1 MSYLVNNQQHLNDV
15 IFANRNKSYGAYA
28 IRSTYGNTM
37 FKSLFIMMMTFG
49 SLVSLAYYFS
59 YRGESPKEQYLPMI
73 LDADTM
79 ITVFNITP
87 EAKMEPKEPASA
99 KKTSAAASVDNSI
112 ATKIIDSLTIE
123 TNTALNVN
131 SNPNTVV
138 VTSSIGSGTDPLASG
153 TDGKGTA
160 ASTSVNATPTE
171 MIFVDTQPEFEG
183 GLDALY
189 RFIYKNVKYP
199 SEAIERGKSGTIHVK
214 FVVDEKGKVCNLT
227 TLNRVG
233 YGIDEEALRVVG
245 IIPNFKSPAKVNGQP
260 VKVYYNIPIRFK
272 CN

>member
-37 FKSLFIMMMTFG
+37 FKSLSIMMIMFG

-59 YRGESPKEQYLPMI
+59 HRNDRPKEEQTIPFE
-73 LDADTM
+73 ADTM
-79 ITVFNITP
+79 VTVFNLPP
-87 EAKMEPKEPASA
+87 EEKIEPKEVSTT
-99 KKTSAAASVDNSI
+99 KKTPVAASVDNSI
-112 ATKIIDSLTIE
+112 STKIIDTLTTE
-123 TNTALNVN
+123 TSTVLNITSAVNVGASTNSIGTDATPIPPENGGNTA
-131 SNPNTVV
+131 
-138 VTSSIGSGTDPLASG
+138 GSTNIDSEPKEIIS
-153 TDGKGTA
+153 
-160 ASTSVNATPTE
+160 
-171 MIFVDTQPEFEG
+171 VDTPPEFEG

-189 RFIYKNVKYP
+189 KFIYRHVKYP
-199 SEAIERGKSGTIHVK
+199 ADAVERGISGKVTVK
-214 FVVDEKGKVCNLT
+214 FVVDEKGKVSNLT
-227 TLNRVG
+227 LLNRVG

-245 IIPNFKSPAKVNGQP
+245 IIPNFKSPAKVNARP

>member
-37 FKSLFIMMMTFG
+37 FKSLSIMMMIFG

-59 YRGESPKEQYLPMI
+59 HRNERPKEEQTIPFE
-73 LDADTM
+73 ADTM
-79 ITVFNITP
+79 VTVFNLPP
-87 EAKMEPKEPASA
+87 EEKIEPKEASA
-99 KKTSAAASVDNSI
+99 TKITPLATSVDNSI
-112 ATKIIDSLTIE
+112 ATKIIDSLAFESSTV
-123 TNTALNVN
+123 LNVENTSGVAISN
-131 SNPNTVV
+131 SL
-138 VTSSIGSGTDPLASG
+138 SGTDAGPSTSG
-153 TDGKGTA
+153 TEGKGTTIA
-160 ASTSVNATPTE
+160 TSVDATPTE

-183 GLDALY
+183 GLEALY
-189 RFIYKNVKYP
+189 RFVYRNVKYP
-199 SEAIERGKSGTIHVK
+199 EDARNNGKSGTAHVK
-214 FVVDEKGKVCNLT
+214 FVVDEKGKVGNLIL
-227 TLNRVG
+227 LNRVG

>member
-15 IFANRNKSYGAYA
+15 IFANRNKGYGAYV

-59 YRGESPKEQYLPMI
+59 HRSDAPMEEYI
-73 LDADTM
+73 PPSEAEKI
-79 ITVFNITP
+79 ITIFNP
-87 EAKMEPKEPASA
+87 PDEEKSKSEKPSEF
-99 KKTSAAASVDNSI
+99 KKTPAAASIDNSI
-112 ATKIIDSLTIE
+112 STKIIDTLINE
-123 TNTALNVN
+123 TSTVLNITSAVNVGASTNSIGTDATPIPSENGGNTA
-131 SNPNTVV
+131 
-138 VTSSIGSGTDPLASG
+138 GSTNIDSEP
-153 TDGKGTA
+153 K
-160 ASTSVNATPTE
+160 E
-171 MIFVDTQPEFEG
+171 IIFVDTAPEFEG

-189 RFIYKNVKYP
+189 KFIYRHVKYP
-199 SEAIERGKSGTIHVK
+199 ADAVERGISGKVTVK
-214 FVVDEKGKVCNLT
+214 FVVDEKGKVSNLIL
-227 TLNRVG
+227 LNRVG

-245 IIPNFKSPAKVNGQP
+245 IIPNFKSPAKINGQP